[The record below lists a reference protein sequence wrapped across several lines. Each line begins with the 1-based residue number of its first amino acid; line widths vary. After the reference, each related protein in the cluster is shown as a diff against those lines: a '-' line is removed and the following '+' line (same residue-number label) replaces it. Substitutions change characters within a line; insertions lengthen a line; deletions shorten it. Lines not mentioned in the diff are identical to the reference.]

1 MGAWKCDVHQQLRK
15 KGNVEV
21 LKKMESSLL
30 AKGNLEDLMLE
41 HLSDTKKRD
50 QDEDIPG
57 DIRVHT
63 LTGQEDIWQ

>member
-1 MGAWKCDVHQQLRK
+1 MGAWKCDVHQQLWK
-15 KGNVEV
+15 KRNVEV